1 MIVHLTL
8 LRNPHVAFKT
18 PISSSDKKA
27 NTRNN
32 KGRLPF
38 SLFIRAETD
47 ESDSN
52 KLDNQR
58 VYDIPTD
65 THITVSCKRW
75 SAVFVE

>member
-18 PISSSDKKA
+18 PVSSSDKKA

-38 SLFIRAETD
+38 SLFTKSRD
-47 ESDSN
+47 
-52 KLDNQR
+52 R
-58 VYDIPTD
+58 
-65 THITVSCKRW
+65 
-75 SAVFVE
+75 